1 MTGALLN
8 VVVVGGILAILFA
21 LVRSSWLGQRRWQP
35 ARWAEEMGVLLT
47 AGNERFI
54 RSYIDRTRVMRLAG
68 GLIGLFLPPVYV
80 AYAGEALP
88 QPFDFNLFDALVG
101 YLLGV
106 VLAELT
112 FKRPKGEVPAATL
125 SPRDLVAYLPSAWTK
140 TLRGAAL
147 VALVL
152 IPALY
157 ALPRRERLVESADLL
172 PWWMLAVMIVSVV
185 LGVELLQRFIVRR
198 PQPAIQD
205 DLVEAD
211 DAIRSASVHAL
222 AGAGIALQL
231 VIVSVEIM
239 GIGIVS
245 DLQILRW
252 TLPWIGVLCAVAA
265 LASWMHITRPD
276 NWQVRRGHGAQ
287 A

>member
-1 MTGALLN
+1 MSGPLFNIL
-8 VVVVGGILAILFA
+8 VVGSIGAVLFA

-35 ARWAEEMGVLLT
+35 PRWAEEMGVRLT
-47 AGNERFI
+47 ADNERFV
-54 RSYIDRTRVMRLAG
+54 RSYINRTRVMRLAG
-68 GLIGLFLPPVYV
+68 GLIGFFLPPVYT
-80 AYAGEALP
+80 AYAGEGLP

-101 YLLGV
+101 YLVGV
-106 VLAELT
+106 VFAELT
-112 FKRPKGEVPAATL
+112 FKRPRADVPAAAL
-125 SPRDLVAYLPSAWTK
+125 SPRDLIAYLPSAWTK
-140 TLRGAAL
+140 TLRATAL
-147 VALVL
+147 VALMLV
-152 IPALY
+152 PALY
-157 ALPRRERLVESADLL
+157 TLPRRERLVESAELL
-172 PWWMLAVMIVSVV
+172 PWWMLVTMIVSVV

-198 PQPAIQD
+198 PQPAVQD

-239 GIGIVS
+239 GIGMVS

-276 NWQVRRGHGAQ
+276 DWQVRRSHGAQ